1 MYAFPTA
8 TTDPWTPLGRALADE
23 HAGRR
28 RHPLL
33 QVNDVGIEHQVCVED
48 FFRPFEF
55 CPDPEPMAVDLC
67 RGRVLDVGAAAGCHA
82 RELERRGVDVVAL
95 DVSPHAT
102 RVLRARG
109 VTQVIR
115 GDVFSLEGGPFDTVL
130 LLMNGIG
137 VVGTVDGYDRLL
149 ARLPGLLAPGGQVL
163 FDTADIRVDPGEEGE
178 RGIRARVAEGRYP
191 GEIWQQLH
199 YGAAVGEP
207 CPWLF
212 LDPDTAVARAR
223 SSGFDAQVLYEGG
236 EGEALVRLVRM
247 DGTTVATATDD
258 G

>member
-1 MYAFPTA
+1 VHAFAPA
-8 TTDPWTPLGRALADE
+8 TTDPWTPLGRALEDE

-33 QVNDVGIEHQVCVED
+33 QVNDVGIEHEVCVED

-55 CPDPEPMAVDLC
+55 CPDPEPMAIDLC

-82 RELERRGVDVVAL
+82 RELARRGLEVVAL

-109 VTQVIR
+109 VERVVR
-115 GDVFSLEGGPFDTVL
+115 GDVFSLEAGPFDTIL

-137 VVGTVDGYDRLL
+137 VVGTVEGYDRFL
-149 ARLPGLLAPGGQVL
+149 ARLPRLLAPGGRVL
-163 FDTADIRVDPGEEGE
+163 FDTADIRVDPGEAGE

-191 GEIWQQLH
+191 GEIWQQLR
-199 YGAAVGEP
+199 YDGAVGEP

-212 LDPDTAVARAR
+212 LDPETAVARAR
-223 SSGFDAQVLYEGG
+223 SSGLEAQVLYEGS
-236 EGEALVRLVRM
+236 EGEALVRLIGN
-247 DGTTVATATDD
+247 DA
-258 G
+258 